1 MTGIS
6 RTYPEAS
13 SIAGLFC
20 YSGIAVNN
28 PLAAAC
34 AGRTRACGARSS
46 PHPETLISAATCRA
60 CARGSVDARPRCNS
74 HGCSL

>member
-13 SIAGLFC
+13 PIAGSFC

-28 PLAAAC
+28 PLASAST
-34 AGRTRACGARSS
+34 GRTPASGARSP
-46 PHPETLISAATCRA
+46 PHPEPLISAATCRA
-60 CARGSVDARPRCNS
+60 YARGSTDARPRCNS
-74 HGCSL
+74 QGCSL